1 MKLTLYK
8 LLFCALLVPA
18 LGFANKDLDG
28 RHTKEKTI
36 KKEFKVSQRGV
47 LDINNNYGNIDIST
61 WDENRIVIQ
70 VFIKTNGDDP
80 ERVQKK
86 LNDISVDFQQS
97 GNRVSARTRYQKEE
111 KSWWSGLFSSSNNVN
126 MEINYVVKAPVNHD
140 MVIDNDYG
148 AIYIDKVN
156 GNTDISCDYGK
167 IDIGE
172 LRGSRNI
179 LNFDYTR
186 NSHFGFISSAEI
198 DADYSEFTIEEAEDL
213 IISADYTDSK
223 VEKVERLR
231 YNCDYGSFR
240 VDKVKDLEADG
251 DYLSTKIG
259 RVFSSLSLNQDYGS
273 ISIEKL
279 IKGVKSVNI
288 DTDYAGI
295 KLGFDAEM
303 DFTFN
308 VHTSYGSVKD
318 TDDLEVQKRHD
329 RNTSKEISGY
339 YGKQN
344 SQNSINITTSY
355 GSVSFHKEY

>member
-1 MKLTLYK
+1 MKLLYK
-8 LLFCALLVPA
+8 LLFLALIVPA
-18 LGFANKDLDG
+18 ISFANRDLDG
-28 RHTKEKTI
+28 RHTKEKTL
-36 KKEFKVSQRGV
+36 KREFKVSQKGI
-47 LDINNNYGNIDIST
+47 LDINNNYGNVDIST

-70 VFIKTNGDDP
+70 VFIKTNGDDL

-86 LNDISVDFQQS
+86 LDDISVDFQQS
-97 GNRVSARTRYQKEE
+97 GNRVSASTRYQKEE
-111 KSWWSGLFSSSNNVN
+111 RSWWSSLFSSGNGIN
-126 MEINYVVKAPVNHD
+126 MEINYVIKAPVNHD

-167 IDIGE
+167 VDIGE
-172 LRGSRNI
+172 LRGTRNM

-186 NSHFGFISSAEI
+186 NSHFGFISTAEI

-213 IISADYTDSK
+213 RISADYSDSR

-240 VDKVKDLEADG
+240 VDKVKVLEADG

-259 RVFSSLSLNQDYGS
+259 RVFTSLNLNQDYGS

-279 IKGVKSVNI
+279 IDGVRNVNI

-308 VHTSYGSVKD
+308 VKTSYGSVKG
-318 TDDLEVQKRHD
+318 TDDLEIQKKHD

-344 SQNSINITTSY
+344 SSNSINITTSY
-355 GSVSFHKEY
+355 GSVSFRKEF